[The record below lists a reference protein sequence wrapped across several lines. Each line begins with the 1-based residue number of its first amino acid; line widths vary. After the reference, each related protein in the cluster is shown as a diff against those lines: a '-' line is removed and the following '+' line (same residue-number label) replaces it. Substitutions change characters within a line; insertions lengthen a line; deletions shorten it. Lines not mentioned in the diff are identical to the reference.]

1 MAEVALAGL
10 RLAISPILNKLLAN
24 DSTYLRVDMAN
35 ELHELET
42 SIMPQFNLVIEAAEA
57 SPHRRNLE
65 AWLGQLKEALYTAE
79 DLLDEHEYS
88 VLRHKAKNGND
99 DRSPAGVRAKVL
111 KPLRAATSRM
121 SNLLPGNRE
130 LLRQLNE
137 LEHLSK
143 SQGLPSASW
152 VTSSRWH

>member
-24 DSTYLRVDMAN
+24 ASTYLGVDMAN

-65 AWLGQLKEALYTAE
+65 A
-79 DLLDEHEYS
+79 
-88 VLRHKAKNGND
+88 
-99 DRSPAGVRAKVL
+99 
-111 KPLRAATSRM
+111 
-121 SNLLPGNRE
+121 
-130 LLRQLNE
+130 
-137 LEHLSK
+137 
-143 SQGLPSASW
+143 
-152 VTSSRWH
+152 